1 MGDVRSLRLTGSAEG
16 PSIAVTRTAK
26 QRKLVLKEYA
36 SAYGFLG
43 LWLIGVLTFFLWPFA
58 HSIYLAFTNYSFEAT
73 YDFVGFENFRTI
85 FTDAVSLKS
94 MSVTLR
100 FAVMSVPLRLSFA
113 LFIAVLLNKGL
124 SGLGIYRTIFY
135 IPSLIGHG
143 VAVAIMWRQMFSDQG
158 LVSNFLHLVVGL
170 PTRDWINN
178 PDSALFMLVLLSVWQ
193 FGSSMLIFLA
203 ALKQVPFEMYE
214 QAEIDG
220 ASRWRQFWR
229 ITLPLISPVVF
240 FNLTMNIINAFRM
253 FTQAK
258 VITNGGPINETL
270 MMVLHIYNNAF
281 GFGKMGFASALSWT
295 LLMMIAAVTAV
306 NFLVSK
312 YWVYYETK
320 VD

>member
-1 MGDVRSLRLTGSAEG
+1 MGDARAFRLTREMENA
-16 PSIAVTRTAK
+16 PLAATRTAR
-26 QRKLVLKEYA
+26 QRKLTLKEYA

-43 LWLIGVLTFFLWPFA
+43 LWLIGVLAFFLWPFA

-73 YDFVGFENFRTI
+73 YEFVGLDNFRTI
-85 FTDAVSLKS
+85 FTDSVSLKS

-113 LFIAVLLNKGL
+113 LFVAVLLNRGL

-158 LVSNFLHLVVGL
+158 LVSNFLHLLVGL
-170 PTRDWINN
+170 PAKDWIHS

-270 MMVLHIYNNAF
+270 MMVLHVYNNAF

>member
-1 MGDVRSLRLTGSAEG
+1 MGDVRTLRLTRQADETSLAVPRSA
-16 PSIAVTRTAK
+16 A
-26 QRKLVLKEYA
+26 QRKLMLKEYA
-36 SAYGFLG
+36 SAYAFLG

-73 YDFVGFENFRTI
+73 YDFVGIDNFRTI
-85 FTDAVSLKS
+85 FTDSVSLKS

-113 LFIAVLLNKGL
+113 LFIAVLLNRGL
-124 SGLGIYRTIFY
+124 RGLGIYRTIFY

-158 LVSNFLHLVVGL
+158 LVSNFLNLVVGL
-170 PTRDWINN
+170 PARDWIHS

-220 ASRWRQFWR
+220 ASRWKQFWR